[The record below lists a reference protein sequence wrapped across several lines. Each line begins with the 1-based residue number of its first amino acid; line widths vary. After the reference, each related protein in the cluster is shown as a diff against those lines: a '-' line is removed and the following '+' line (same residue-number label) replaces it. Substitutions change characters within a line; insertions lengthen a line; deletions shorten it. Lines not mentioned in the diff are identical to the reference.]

1 MYPATWRWSAS
12 RPKAEETADQPS
24 WAQRTSRVDDD
35 GVQGSSGA
43 VQAASAALSS
53 PSLCF
58 VASHVS
64 TLMHARPS
72 IARAARAF

>member
-58 VASHVS
+58 VVTCLHPV
-64 TLMHARPS
+64 HARPS